1 MKKLFFLFVF
11 VLFSFVANAKIT
23 KYQIY
28 AVSIKESGKE
38 WTTWKK
44 ANIPVTVDNV
54 KKRIY
59 IETEYEQIIDVEGFE
74 EKHTD
79 ISIQLTSYAT
89 DTYYNNIY
97 VNINILSK
105 EEIYLSIVY
114 EDVIIMYRMRII
126 E

>member
-11 VLFSFVANAKIT
+11 VLLSFVANAKIT

-44 ANIPVTVDNV
+44 ANIPVTVNNV

-59 IETEYEQIIDVEGFE
+59 IETEYKQIIDIEGFE
-74 EKHTD
+74 EKYTD
-79 ISIQLTSYAT
+79 VSIQLTSYGT

>member
-11 VLFSFVANAKIT
+11 VLLSFVANAKIT

-79 ISIQLTSYAT
+79 VSIQLTSYGT

>member
-11 VLFSFVANAKIT
+11 VLLSFVANAKIT

-28 AVSIKESGKE
+28 SVSIKESGKE

-59 IETEYEQIIDVEGFE
+59 IETEYEQIIDIEGFE

>member
-11 VLFSFVANAKIT
+11 ILLSFVANATIT

-74 EKHTD
+74 EKHTG

>member
-11 VLFSFVANAKIT
+11 VLLSFVANATIT

-28 AVSIKESGKE
+28 SVSIKESGKE

-44 ANIPVTVDNV
+44 ANIPVTIDSV

-59 IETEYEQIIDVEGFE
+59 IETQYKQIIDIEGFE
-74 EKHTD
+74 EKYTD

-97 VNINILSK
+97 VNINIVSE

-114 EDVIIMYRMRII
+114 NDLIIMYKMRII
-126 E
+126 

>member
-11 VLFSFVANAKIT
+11 VLLSFVANAKIT

>member
-1 MKKLFFLFVF
+1 MKKIFFLFVF
-11 VLFSFVANAKIT
+11 VLLSFVANAKIT

-28 AVSIKESGKE
+28 SVSIKESGKE

-44 ANIPVTVDNV
+44 ANIPVTIDSV

-59 IETEYEQIIDVEGFE
+59 IETQYKQIIDIEGFE
-74 EKHTD
+74 EKYTD

-97 VNINILSK
+97 VNINIVSE

-114 EDVIIMYRMRII
+114 NDLIIMYKMRII

>member
-28 AVSIKESGKE
+28 SVSIKESGKE

-59 IETEYEQIIDVEGFE
+59 IETEYEQIIDVEGFD
-74 EKHTD
+74 EKYTD
-79 ISIQLTSYAT
+79 ISILLTSYAT